1 MLLPSIYC
9 SCAVTACL
17 CACVV
22 RVEAY
27 YTEGVDLVHQ
37 SSELQVHRLV
47 VELEMGGNVRFEDG
61 TLDDIW

>member
-1 MLLPSIYC
+1 M
-9 SCAVTACL
+9 TACL